1 MNAYYIKDLAVASYL
16 AYKKIKMIKSYDQSS
31 QSWVFDN
38 TNGECEKLEL
48 EVRNGEAQASVLEYE
63 SMRRSLLSMV
73 SKK

>member
-1 MNAYYIKDLAVASYL
+1 
-16 AYKKIKMIKSYDQSS
+16 MIKSYDQSS